1 MKKIVVVGP
10 GGVGGTVAALLAYK
24 GECAVTVVGR
34 PGAHVEAIGR
44 NGFQMRGLREF
55 TVEVEVIDRGSAV
68 QECDVLVFAT
78 KAQHTQEAL
87 RSTQHVRVRDFVASL
102 QNGVVKDEFLTA
114 AFGKEK
120 VVGALTVIAATRTA
134 PGLIEWNFDG
144 GNYLGELDG
153 TRSERVESFV
163 ALLQRAGLKVQSS
176 DSILPITWAKMIGW
190 TPLGLLATLSR
201 QYNAGIVTNRMLAA
215 QLVEIVR
222 ELSALAAAKG
232 IPLIDFSLYHV
243 KTWCRGSVEEAV
255 EDVLA
260 SPLGNGQT
268 AHSALKD
275 ILRGHPTEFSTCV
288 GPLIA
293 EAEKHSIPL
302 AGTRAL
308 YAALMGLEDSLQ
320 QI

>member
-1 MKKIVVVGP
+1 MKRIVVVGP
-10 GGVGGTVAALLAYK
+10 GGVGGTVAALLAHK

-34 PGAHVEAIGR
+34 PGPHVEAMGR
-44 NGFQMRGLREF
+44 SGLQMRGLREF
-55 TVEVEVIDRGSAV
+55 TVEIDAV
-68 QECDVLVFAT
+68 DHGGALRECDVLIIAT
-78 KAQHTQEAL
+78 KAQHTEEVL
-87 RSTQHVRVRDFVASL
+87 RATQHLRVRDFVASL
-102 QNGVVKDEFLTA
+102 QNGVVKDEILSA
-114 AFGKEK
+114 AFGREK
-120 VVGALTVIAATRTA
+120 VVGALTVISATRTA
-134 PGLIEWNFDG
+134 PGLIEWTFDG

-153 TRSERVESFV
+153 SRSERVESFA
-163 ALLQRAGLKVQSS
+163 ALLRRAGLKVQAS

-215 QLVEIVR
+215 QLVDVVR

-243 KTWCRGSVEEAV
+243 ETWCRGSVEEAV

-260 SPLGNGQT
+260 SPLGKGQT
-268 AHSALKD
+268 AHSALMD
-275 ILRGHPTEFSTCV
+275 ILRGHPTEFRACV
-288 GPLIA
+288 GPMIE
-293 EAEKHSIPL
+293 EAERLSVPL

-320 QI
+320 KN

>member
-1 MKKIVVVGP
+1 M
-10 GGVGGTVAALLAYK
+10 AALLARK

-34 PGAHVEAIGR
+34 PGAHVEAINQSGLH
-44 NGFQMRGLREF
+44 MRGLHEF
-55 TVEVEVIDRGSAV
+55 TAEVEVVDHGLDVR
-68 QECDVLVFAT
+68 ECDVLIFAT

-87 RSTQHVRVRDFVASL
+87 RATQHIRVREFVASL
-102 QNGVVKDEFLTA
+102 QNGVVKDEMLTA
-114 AFGKEK
+114 AFGKDM
-120 VVGALTVIAATRTA
+120 VVGALTVIAATRTK
-134 PGLIEWNFDG
+134 PGLIEWTFDG

-153 TRSERVESFV
+153 STSERVESFV
-163 ALLQRAGLKVQSS
+163 ALLRRAGLTVQAS
-176 DSILPITWAKMIGW
+176 DSILPITWTKMIGW

-201 QYNAGIVTNRMLAA
+201 QYNAGIVTNRLLST

-222 ELSALAAAKG
+222 ELSALAGAKG

-275 ILRGHPTEFSTCV
+275 ILRGEPTEFSACV
-288 GPLIA
+288 GPVIA
-293 EAEKHSIPL
+293 EAEKLSIPL

-308 YAALMGLEDSLQ
+308 YSALMGLEDSLKFN
-320 QI
+320 